1 MIGRLASDPTA
12 GQTQNGKSKS
22 SFRIAVPRQFKKSE
36 ADFFMVVAFNNTA
49 DFVNSYLTKGRM
61 VALDGSIQN
70 RSYQA
75 QDGSKKYVTEILAN
89 SVEALGKGNEG
100 GTAQQDAPQVPDEFL
115 EVDTPPDLPF
125 L

>member
-75 QDGSKKYVTEILAN
+75 QLSQMEYAAENGYTDTLKAQFTTLMKQMARLEMIEKNVLA
-89 SVEALGKGNEG
+89 ARG
-100 GTAQQDAPQVPDEFL
+100 F
-115 EVDTPPDLPF
+115 
-125 L
+125 